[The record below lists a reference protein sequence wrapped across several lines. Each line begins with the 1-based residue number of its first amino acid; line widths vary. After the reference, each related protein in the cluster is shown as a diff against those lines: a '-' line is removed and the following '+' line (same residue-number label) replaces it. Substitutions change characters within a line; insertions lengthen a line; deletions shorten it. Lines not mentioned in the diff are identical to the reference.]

1 MNHSQRKISPARR
14 AAFEALRRVEDE
26 GAYSSVLL
34 AQPDE
39 ALSARDRA
47 LCHELTLGVLR
58 WQLWLDKL
66 AEHYSGRAADAMDAE
81 VRRALRLGL
90 YQVRFLERVP
100 ESAAVNEAVNLVY
113 AGRKRGAAG
122 FVNAVLRRAV
132 REKDFDPAEG
142 IENPAERL
150 AVRTSHPVWLIENWV
165 RQFGFELTAAFA
177 EANNSAPPLVFRL
190 GRVGRDCLAALR
202 ESGALLTPAP
212 LAPDSWLIDKM
223 TPQARELAAE
233 GWIYWQDEASQLVA
247 HALEAQPGERILD
260 LCAAPGSKTTH
271 IAALQPAAEI
281 VACDV
286 HEHRLRLVREAAAR
300 QGLTNIETRRLD
312 ATPPLPFPPES
323 FGRVLVDAPCSGTGT
338 LRRNPEIRWRITD
351 ADIRQLARQQATL
364 LQRAAQMVKPGGRL
378 VYATCSVERAEN
390 EEVLREFYATHP
402 QFQPVAPNVPT
413 RLHTAPGQ
421 ARVWP
426 QRDGA
431 DGFFLAVFDKKTEGA
446 KRSA

>member
-1 MNHSQRKISPARR
+1 
-14 AAFEALRRVEDE
+14 
-26 GAYSSVLL
+26 
-34 AQPDE
+34 
-39 ALSARDRA
+39 
-47 LCHELTLGVLR
+47 
-58 WQLWLDKL
+58 
-66 AEHYSGRAADAMDAE
+66 
-81 VRRALRLGL
+81 
-90 YQVRFLERVP
+90 
-100 ESAAVNEAVNLVY
+100 
-113 AGRKRGAAG
+113 
-122 FVNAVLRRAV
+122 
-132 REKDFDPAEG
+132 
-142 IENPAERL
+142 
-150 AVRTSHPVWLIENWV
+150 
-165 RQFGFELTAAFA
+165 
-177 EANNSAPPLVFRL
+177 
-190 GRVGRDCLAALR
+190 LAALR

-413 RLHTAPGQ
+413 RLRTAPGQ

-426 QRDGA
+426 QRDGS